1 MRPPPRSRQEAQR
14 PPHRW
19 PSISGPPPPK
29 HRSCSCAVAAPH
41 CSTSLRRWWLVRLGR
56 RPGLLRSRNIAL
68 GDGVF
73 SCWPRF
79 GHMRRA
85 KARCVYGIEIVIGDP
100 MTEKGYPFSLR
111 YLLVT
116 RIRAG
121 FRPAA
126 ELPVKPLCLTLI
138 LIQED
143 PPTGDGLLPFGC
155 GKPCRRDYVPPAAK
169 AFRNERPADHVS
181 GIGGRANSL
190 CLPADIIQK
199 LLIAVAGVV
208 SGELRIHRAQRL
220 FGFAVRL

>member
-1 MRPPPRSRQEAQR
+1 
-14 PPHRW
+14 
-19 PSISGPPPPK
+19 
-29 HRSCSCAVAAPH
+29 
-41 CSTSLRRWWLVRLGR
+41 
-56 RPGLLRSRNIAL
+56 
-68 GDGVF
+68 
-73 SCWPRF
+73 
-79 GHMRRA
+79 
-85 KARCVYGIEIVIGDP
+85 
-100 MTEKGYPFSLR
+100 MTEKGDIPFSLR

-116 RIRAG
+116 RIRSG

-220 FGFAVRL
+220 FGPSGYDLVAAGRFTAHSPFLQSRRPNQTKKTAAYNTSVFAPG